1 MAGARLFL
9 ALWLT
14 LCCALAQADVVRVRA
29 FDDIIE
35 SGVLKVAMYENFP
48 PYSYQQDGQP
58 RGVDFELAQKLAEGL
73 GLKLEVLWV
82 TPDETLDDDLRN
94 FIWKGH
100 YLRRDVLADVMLRV
114 PYDREFSYKRNELGE
129 LINELVV
136 MFGPYQRERWQT
148 AYDDRRIEDVPSV
161 AVFQYHPIGVEVD
174 SVPSFYLSSVFEGRL
189 AKNLHHYPSVQQAF
203 AALKEGEVDATMA
216 MRGEIEWLM
225 AQAGDSHLKLAENAY
240 PNMGK
245 QVWDLGMAVHESNR
259 QLAYALEEV
268 LEPLILEGG
277 MESCT
282 PSTGCI
288 TSCPACTRMWKTTW
302 PGADG
307 GVMPLR
313 AERCAIPIPLRIA
326 VSRSRHE
333 RPDLAVVD
341 RPSGAGRAGGGCRP
355 AAVGDVGVPPQGLA
369 QRRALRV

>member
-73 GLKLEVLWV
+73 GLTLEVLWV

-277 MESCT
+277 MEKLYAKH
-282 PSTGCI
+282 GLHYEL
-288 TSCPACTRMWKTTW
+288 
-302 PGADG
+302 PGLYQD
-307 GVMPLR
+307 V
-313 AERCAIPIPLRIA
+313 END
-326 VSRSRHE
+326 V
-333 RPDLAVVD
+333 
-341 RPSGAGRAGGGCRP
+341 AGR
-355 AAVGDVGVPPQGLA
+355 
-369 QRRALRV
+369 

>member
-148 AYDDRRIEDVPSV
+148 AYDGRRIENVPSV

-277 MESCT
+277 MEKLYAKH
-282 PSTGCI
+282 GLHYEL
-288 TSCPACTRMWKTTW
+288 
-302 PGADG
+302 PGLYQD
-307 GVMPLR
+307 V
-313 AERCAIPIPLRIA
+313 END
-326 VSRSRHE
+326 V
-333 RPDLAVVD
+333 
-341 RPSGAGRAGGGCRP
+341 AGR
-355 AAVGDVGVPPQGLA
+355 
-369 QRRALRV
+369 

>member
-1 MAGARLFL
+1 
-9 ALWLT
+9 
-14 LCCALAQADVVRVRA
+14 
-29 FDDIIE
+29 
-35 SGVLKVAMYENFP
+35 VLKVAMYENFP

-277 MESCT
+277 MEKLYAKH
-282 PSTGCI
+282 GLHYEL
-288 TSCPACTRMWKTTW
+288 
-302 PGADG
+302 PGLYQD
-307 GVMPLR
+307 V
-313 AERCAIPIPLRIA
+313 END
-326 VSRSRHE
+326 V
-333 RPDLAVVD
+333 
-341 RPSGAGRAGGGCRP
+341 AGR
-355 AAVGDVGVPPQGLA
+355 
-369 QRRALRV
+369 

>member
-148 AYDDRRIEDVPSV
+148 AYDDRRIENVPSV

-277 MESCT
+277 MEKLYAKH
-282 PSTGCI
+282 GLHYEL
-288 TSCPACTRMWKTTW
+288 
-302 PGADG
+302 PGLYQD
-307 GVMPLR
+307 V
-313 AERCAIPIPLRIA
+313 END
-326 VSRSRHE
+326 V
-333 RPDLAVVD
+333 
-341 RPSGAGRAGGGCRP
+341 AGR
-355 AAVGDVGVPPQGLA
+355 
-369 QRRALRV
+369 

>member
-1 MAGARLFL
+1 MAGVRLFL

-245 QVWDLGMAVHESNR
+245 QVWDLGMAVHETNR

-277 MESCT
+277 MEKLYAKH
-282 PSTGCI
+282 GLHYEL
-288 TSCPACTRMWKTTW
+288 
-302 PGADG
+302 PGLYQD
-307 GVMPLR
+307 V
-313 AERCAIPIPLRIA
+313 END
-326 VSRSRHE
+326 V
-333 RPDLAVVD
+333 
-341 RPSGAGRAGGGCRP
+341 AGR
-355 AAVGDVGVPPQGLA
+355 
-369 QRRALRV
+369 

>member
-189 AKNLHHYPSVQQAF
+189 AKNLRHYPSVQQAF

-277 MESCT
+277 MEKLYAKH
-282 PSTGCI
+282 GLHYEL
-288 TSCPACTRMWKTTW
+288 
-302 PGADG
+302 PGLYQD
-307 GVMPLR
+307 VENDVP
-313 AERCAIPIPLRIA
+313 
-326 VSRSRHE
+326 
-333 RPDLAVVD
+333 
-341 RPSGAGRAGGGCRP
+341 GR
-355 AAVGDVGVPPQGLA
+355 
-369 QRRALRV
+369 

>member
-259 QLAYALEEV
+259 QLAYALEEA

-277 MESCT
+277 MEKLYAKH
-282 PSTGCI
+282 GLHYEL
-288 TSCPACTRMWKTTW
+288 
-302 PGADG
+302 PGLYQD
-307 GVMPLR
+307 V
-313 AERCAIPIPLRIA
+313 END
-326 VSRSRHE
+326 V
-333 RPDLAVVD
+333 
-341 RPSGAGRAGGGCRP
+341 AGR
-355 AAVGDVGVPPQGLA
+355 
-369 QRRALRV
+369 

>member
-73 GLKLEVLWV
+73 GLKLEALWV

-277 MESCT
+277 MEKLYAKH
-282 PSTGCI
+282 GLHYEL
-288 TSCPACTRMWKTTW
+288 
-302 PGADG
+302 PGLYQD
-307 GVMPLR
+307 V
-313 AERCAIPIPLRIA
+313 END
-326 VSRSRHE
+326 V
-333 RPDLAVVD
+333 
-341 RPSGAGRAGGGCRP
+341 AGR
-355 AAVGDVGVPPQGLA
+355 
-369 QRRALRV
+369 

>member
-203 AALKEGEVDATMA
+203 AALKEGKVDATMA

-277 MESCT
+277 MEKLYAKH
-282 PSTGCI
+282 GLHYEL
-288 TSCPACTRMWKTTW
+288 
-302 PGADG
+302 PGLYQD
-307 GVMPLR
+307 V
-313 AERCAIPIPLRIA
+313 END
-326 VSRSRHE
+326 V
-333 RPDLAVVD
+333 
-341 RPSGAGRAGGGCRP
+341 AGR
-355 AAVGDVGVPPQGLA
+355 
-369 QRRALRV
+369 

>member
-216 MRGEIEWLM
+216 MRGEIEWLK

-277 MESCT
+277 MEKLYAKH
-282 PSTGCI
+282 GLHYEL
-288 TSCPACTRMWKTTW
+288 
-302 PGADG
+302 PGLYQD
-307 GVMPLR
+307 V
-313 AERCAIPIPLRIA
+313 END
-326 VSRSRHE
+326 V
-333 RPDLAVVD
+333 
-341 RPSGAGRAGGGCRP
+341 AGR
-355 AAVGDVGVPPQGLA
+355 
-369 QRRALRV
+369 

>member
-35 SGVLKVAMYENFP
+35 SGVLKGAMYENFP

-277 MESCT
+277 MEKLYAKH
-282 PSTGCI
+282 GLHYEL
-288 TSCPACTRMWKTTW
+288 
-302 PGADG
+302 PGLYQD
-307 GVMPLR
+307 V
-313 AERCAIPIPLRIA
+313 END
-326 VSRSRHE
+326 V
-333 RPDLAVVD
+333 
-341 RPSGAGRAGGGCRP
+341 AGR
-355 AAVGDVGVPPQGLA
+355 
-369 QRRALRV
+369 

>member
-189 AKNLHHYPSVQQAF
+189 AKNIHHYPSVQQAF

-277 MESCT
+277 MEKLYAKH
-282 PSTGCI
+282 GLHYEL
-288 TSCPACTRMWKTTW
+288 
-302 PGADG
+302 PGLYQD
-307 GVMPLR
+307 V
-313 AERCAIPIPLRIA
+313 END
-326 VSRSRHE
+326 V
-333 RPDLAVVD
+333 
-341 RPSGAGRAGGGCRP
+341 AGR
-355 AAVGDVGVPPQGLA
+355 
-369 QRRALRV
+369 

>member
-277 MESCT
+277 MEKLYAKH
-282 PSTGCI
+282 GLHYEL
-288 TSCPACTRMWKTTW
+288 
-302 PGADG
+302 PGFYQD
-307 GVMPLR
+307 V
-313 AERCAIPIPLRIA
+313 END
-326 VSRSRHE
+326 V
-333 RPDLAVVD
+333 
-341 RPSGAGRAGGGCRP
+341 AGR
-355 AAVGDVGVPPQGLA
+355 
-369 QRRALRV
+369 

>member
-136 MFGPYQRERWQT
+136 IFGPYQRERWQT

-277 MESCT
+277 MEKLYAKH
-282 PSTGCI
+282 GLHYEL
-288 TSCPACTRMWKTTW
+288 
-302 PGADG
+302 PGLYQD
-307 GVMPLR
+307 V
-313 AERCAIPIPLRIA
+313 END
-326 VSRSRHE
+326 V
-333 RPDLAVVD
+333 
-341 RPSGAGRAGGGCRP
+341 AGR
-355 AAVGDVGVPPQGLA
+355 
-369 QRRALRV
+369 

>member
-73 GLKLEVLWV
+73 GLKLEVLSV

-148 AYDDRRIEDVPSV
+148 AYDDRRIADVPSV

-277 MESCT
+277 MEKLYAKH
-282 PSTGCI
+282 GLHYEL
-288 TSCPACTRMWKTTW
+288 
-302 PGADG
+302 PGLYQD
-307 GVMPLR
+307 V
-313 AERCAIPIPLRIA
+313 END
-326 VSRSRHE
+326 V
-333 RPDLAVVD
+333 
-341 RPSGAGRAGGGCRP
+341 AGR
-355 AAVGDVGVPPQGLA
+355 
-369 QRRALRV
+369 

>member
-82 TPDETLDDDLRN
+82 TPDETLDDDLRH

-277 MESCT
+277 MEKLYAKH
-282 PSTGCI
+282 GLHYEL
-288 TSCPACTRMWKTTW
+288 
-302 PGADG
+302 PGLYQD
-307 GVMPLR
+307 V
-313 AERCAIPIPLRIA
+313 END
-326 VSRSRHE
+326 V
-333 RPDLAVVD
+333 
-341 RPSGAGRAGGGCRP
+341 AGR
-355 AAVGDVGVPPQGLA
+355 
-369 QRRALRV
+369 